1 MNETGSIWFN
11 GKFVPWKDAKIHV
24 LSHVCHYGTGAFEGI
39 RVYATRKGPAVLGME
54 RHVERLFRSCK
65 LVGLQMSWTREEI
78 GEALCATV
86 TENRFEACYLRP
98 LVFLGYGNLGVMPT
112 NSPVEVVIVALPW
125 GTLHGEEALER
136 GIDVGVSSWRRM
148 APDTHPAMAKAVGN
162 YLNSLMVIREA
173 RRHGYQEG
181 IALDVDGYVSEASG
195 ENVFV
200 VLDGEVYTP
209 PLGGSI
215 LPGITRGFVIE
226 LLADFG
232 IPVRQQRFSRE
243 LLQVAD
249 EVFMSGTAAEITPV
263 RSIDGLPVATGEPGE
278 LTRRVQSDFF
288 GIVRGE
294 IPDRHGWLHFVDG
307 RRR

>member
-1 MNETGSIWFN
+1 MHESGVIWFN
-11 GKFVPWKDAKIHV
+11 GKLVPWADARIHV
-24 LSHVCHYGTGAFEGI
+24 VSHVCHYGTGVFEGI
-39 RVYATRKGPAVLGME
+39 RAYVTRSGAAILGLS

-65 LVGLQMSWTREEI
+65 IMGIPLPYTREEMSAAI
-78 GEALCATV
+78 CRTV
-86 TENRFEACYLRP
+86 VENGSEACYLRP

-112 NSPVEVVIVALPW
+112 NSPTDVAVIAVPW
-125 GTLHGEEALER
+125 GTLHGENALEH
-136 GIDVGVSSWRRM
+136 GVDVGVSSWRRM

-162 YLNSLMVIREA
+162 YVNSLMVIREA

-181 IALDVDGYVSEASG
+181 IVLDVDGYVSEGSG
-195 ENVFV
+195 ENLYV
-200 VLDGEVYTP
+200 VHEGEVYTP

-215 LPGITRGFVIE
+215 LPGITRGFVLE

-243 LLQVAD
+243 MLYIAD

-263 RSIDGLPVATGEPGE
+263 RTVDALPVGTGVPGPI
-278 LTRRVQSDFF
+278 TKRVQADFF

-294 IPDRHGWLHFVDG
+294 LPDRHGWLHFVQ
-307 RRR
+307 RENL